1 MWRVLL
7 DLNERQPHWTLI
19 GARMVELH
27 ALEHGRT
34 LARFTVDA
42 DALAD
47 ARERPNPVRRI
58 AETLVAE
65 GFVLEEPSAFGLG
78 HTFVRDG
85 LEIDVLAPEHLGQ
98 TSEEERVTIPPA
110 HTVEVPGG
118 RQAIART
125 EQVEVDLDGRL
136 GHLPR
141 PNLLGAILIKSRAVE
156 VSSSPDSQRR
166 DLALLL
172 SLVADPELLTGQLQG
187 DEASWLRRRTEIDA
201 AEAECWQG
209 MAREH
214 RQRGLAALRV
224 LAAFA

>member
-58 AETLVAE
+58 AEILVAE
-65 GFVLEEPSAFGLG
+65 GFVLAEPSAFGLG

-141 PNLLGAILIKSRAVE
+141 PNLL
-156 VSSSPDSQRR
+156 PDSQRR

-172 SLVADPELLTGQLQG
+172 SLVADPELLTRQLQG

-214 RQRGLAALRV
+214 RQQGLAALRI

>member
-1 MWRVLL
+1 
-7 DLNERQPHWTLI
+7 
-19 GARMVELH
+19 
-27 ALEHGRT
+27 
-34 LARFTVDA
+34 
-42 DALAD
+42 
-47 ARERPNPVRRI
+47 
-58 AETLVAE
+58 
-65 GFVLEEPSAFGLG
+65 
-78 HTFVRDG
+78 
-85 LEIDVLAPEHLGQ
+85 
-98 TSEEERVTIPPA
+98 
-110 HTVEVPGG
+110 
-118 RQAIART
+118 
-125 EQVEVDLDGRL
+125 VDLDGRL